1 MEQDIKEI
9 LTALSEQMAIL
20 IAESKEQRKFRLKVE
35 DKVIPQIDLLAD
47 GFKGYS
53 DRVPAFDKMASDID
67 TMKTNID
74 VIKTVVKQHSDD
86 IIKLKVVE

>member
-35 DKVIPQIDLLAD
+35 GKVIPQIDLLAD

-53 DRVPAFDKMASDID
+53 DRVPAFDKMTSDID
-67 TMKTNID
+67 TMKTDID
-74 VIKTVVKQHSDD
+74 VIKTVVKQHSND